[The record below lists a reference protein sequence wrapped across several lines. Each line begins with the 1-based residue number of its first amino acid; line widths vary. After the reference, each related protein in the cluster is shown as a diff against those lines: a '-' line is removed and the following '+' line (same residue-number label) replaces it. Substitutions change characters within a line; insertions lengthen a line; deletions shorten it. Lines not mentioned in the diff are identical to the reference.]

1 MENLPHEL
9 VMMIINYLE
18 TLPDSMILFAST
30 NHYYRDLVNKYII
43 MQNGL
48 GSDLSKYIQ
57 DMINIMEFPPGID
70 VIEKKGCMELAL
82 DRYNHECK
90 GYNCTKYKKL
100 CKKYHLYEYEQ
111 CEHCGYMKRKD
122 NVDDEYQLCARCIEL
137 HEERA

>member
-57 DMINIMEFPPGID
+57 DMINIMEFP
-70 VIEKKGCMELAL
+70 LAL
-82 DRYNHECK
+82 
-90 GYNCTKYKKL
+90 T
-100 CKKYHLYEYEQ
+100 
-111 CEHCGYMKRKD
+111 
-122 NVDDEYQLCARCIEL
+122 
-137 HEERA
+137 